1 MDFCIFVS
9 ENGTNGCLEGRKT
22 DGKTREKKV
31 YISFQYEIRFVRD
44 KNNIQ

>member
-1 MDFCIFVS
+1 MGQMAAWKV
-9 ENGTNGCLEGRKT
+9 
-22 DGKTREKKV
+22 GKQTEKKV